1 MLQWLWL
8 IPVFPLAGFAVLAL
22 AGRSLPRTAI
32 AMIGVGTVGLSTLA
46 AIGVAQAHRLPAPR
60 SCLPR
65 DALDWIDVGPFV
77 PTVTLYLDAL
87 SLVMVLVVVFVSL
100 LIHLYSSEFMWDEEG
115 YSRFFAYMNLF
126 VASMLTV
133 VKRVVEHDLCP
144 SLELRASHAL
154 AQCQSA
160 VLHFQDDFAL
170 QDNIPPQVGQ
180 AKATDACH
188 ARKIGI
194 RRLTTL
200 TRLRGERMI
209 FL

>member
-22 AGRSLPRTAI
+22 AGARLPRTAI

-46 AIGVAQAHRLPAPR
+46 AIGVGASFIASPPPDHAYRETLWT
-60 SCLPR
+60 
-65 DALDWIDVGPFV
+65 WIDVGPFV

-144 SLELRASHAL
+144 SLELRAL
-154 AQCQSA
+154 ACSGACQSA

-170 QDNIPPQVGQ
+170 PG
-180 AKATDACH
+180 
-188 ARKIGI
+188 
-194 RRLTTL
+194 
-200 TRLRGERMI
+200 
-209 FL
+209 